1 MAGPTS
7 VYLGRPPHTP
17 PSLSYQAQR
26 WHTWYKQMVERCCV
40 WPPADLVGEE
50 NSLCQ
55 VLVFFSCQTK
65 PFSQKRCLSLLVLER
80 YLTNSSENG
89 LFKRGSPHAW
99 IIHKLCQSSMDS
111 DMELLTPW
119 RQKTSLDQ
127 YNKPRLIDF
136 RIYLHTKPNDRIQG
150 KHLFR

>member
-1 MAGPTS
+1 MGWLVLPRSIWVVHLIHHLPFHIRLSGGTPDTNKWLKVVAFGP
-7 VYLGRPPHTP
+7 L
-17 PSLSYQAQR
+17 LIQE
-26 WHTWYKQMVERCCV
+26 KK
-40 WPPADLVGEE
+40 

-65 PFSQKRCLSLLVLER
+65 PFSQKRCLPLLVLER

-111 DMELLTPW
+111 DMEL
-119 RQKTSLDQ
+119 
-127 YNKPRLIDF
+127 
-136 RIYLHTKPNDRIQG
+136 
-150 KHLFR
+150 